1 VTNRAPLVHTVDA
14 VTANASLER
23 SHDPRVPWMLR
34 LRWGALF
41 VQAASFGI
49 AVSVLGMALPL
60 LPAIGVLAGSMSLS
74 VVIATYVARRGSLG
88 RGAIAGVL
96 AFDVLATNLLLYLAG
111 GPANPFSVLHLV
123 HVTLAAVVLGA
134 RAAYGLAAL
143 ATAGYGLLFFDHVS
157 VPMLVRIGGGTI
169 SMHLVGMWIAFALSA
184 ALVAH
189 FVGRASES
197 LASRDAELAGARD
210 RAARSERLA
219 AVATLAAGAAH
230 ELATPLATIAIVA
243 GELAEQAGPGTSLAA
258 DAALLRDEVAR
269 CRAILDQ
276 LSYRAGEPIG
286 EVPAPT
292 RVAALLD
299 DVAAR
304 LPAGDRVRVTLR
316 DETAAP
322 IALPRVAL
330 AQALVSLVRNALEAQ
345 PASAPPVEVV
355 AEESRGHLRLAIADH
370 GPGMDATLLARVG
383 EPFFTTKGP
392 GRGLGLGLFL
402 ARSVA
407 EQLGGRLELDSQIGR
422 GTRVVLTVPARSGGE
437 VG

>member
-1 VTNRAPLVHTVDA
+1 VSA
-14 VTANASLER
+14 TATLER
-23 SHDPRVPWMLR
+23 SHDPRVPWLLR

-41 VQAASFGI
+41 VQAAAFGL
-49 AVSVLGMALPL
+49 ARSALGMALPIAPSVAVL
-60 LPAIGVLAGSMSLS
+60 AVAFALSVALAVRVAKGFGLGRLAIG
-74 VVIATYVARRGSLG
+74 
-88 RGAIAGVL
+88 GAL
-96 AFDVLATNLLLYLAG
+96 AFDVLATNVLLYLAG

-143 ATAGYGLLFFDHVS
+143 ATLGYGLLFVDHVP
-157 VPMLVRIGGGTI
+157 VPMLVRLGGDTI
-169 SMHLVGMWIAFALSA
+169 SVHLLGMWVAFAISA

-189 FVGRASES
+189 FVGRASEA
-197 LASRDAELAGARD
+197 LATRDAELAAARD
-210 RAARSERLA
+210 RAAQSERLA

-230 ELATPLATIAIVA
+230 ELATPLGTIALVA
-243 GELAEQAGPGTSLAA
+243 GELAEQAEPGSPLAA
-258 DAALLRDEVAR
+258 DASLLREEVAR

-286 EVPAPT
+286 EVPVAM
-292 RVAALLD
+292 RVGVLFE

-304 LPAGDRVRVTLR
+304 LPATDRTRVAWR

-322 IALPRVAL
+322 IAIPRVAL

-345 PASAPPVEVV
+345 PVSAAPVEVV
-355 AEESRGHLRLAIADH
+355 AGESPGLLRLAITDR
-370 GPGMDATLLARVG
+370 GPGMDAALLARVG

-407 EQLGGRLELDSQIGR
+407 EQLGGELALESRVGQ
-422 GTRVVLTVPARSGGE
+422 GTRVVMSVPTRLGGD
-437 VG
+437 GT

>member
-1 VTNRAPLVHTVDA
+1 MTKGAPLVHTVGT
-14 VTANASLER
+14 VTATER
-23 SHDPRVPWMLR
+23 SADPRVPWLLR

-41 VQAASFGI
+41 VQAAAFGI
-49 AVSVLGMALPL
+49 AASALEMALPWG
-60 LPAIGVLAGSMSLS
+60 PALAVFVVALAGGVALSLHFL
-74 VVIATYVARRGSLG
+74 RGGLLG
-88 RGAIAGVL
+88 RGAIVAAL

-143 ATAGYGLLFFDHVS
+143 ATLGYGLLFVDHVP
-157 VPMLVRIGGGTI
+157 VPMLVRIGEGTI
-169 SMHLVGMWIAFALSA
+169 SVHLLGMWVAFALSA

-189 FVGRASES
+189 FVGRASEA
-197 LASRDAELAGARD
+197 LASRDAELVGARD

-230 ELATPLATIAIVA
+230 ELATPLGTIALVA
-243 GELAEQAGPGTSLAA
+243 GELAEQAGPGTPLAA

-286 EVPAPT
+286 EVPAPM
-292 RVAALLD
+292 RVGALLD
-299 DVAAR
+299 DVASR
-304 LPAGDRVRVTLR
+304 LPAGDRARVMLR
-316 DETAAP
+316 DETATP
-322 IALPRVAL
+322 VALPRVAL

-345 PASAPPVEVV
+345 PASASPVEVV
-355 AEESRGHLRLAIADH
+355 ARESQGQLWLAIADH
-370 GPGMDATLLARVG
+370 GPGMDAELLARVG

-407 EQLGGRLELDSQIGR
+407 EQLGGRLELDSQVGR
-422 GTRVVLTVPARSGGE
+422 GTRVMLSVPARFGGE
-437 VG
+437 TG